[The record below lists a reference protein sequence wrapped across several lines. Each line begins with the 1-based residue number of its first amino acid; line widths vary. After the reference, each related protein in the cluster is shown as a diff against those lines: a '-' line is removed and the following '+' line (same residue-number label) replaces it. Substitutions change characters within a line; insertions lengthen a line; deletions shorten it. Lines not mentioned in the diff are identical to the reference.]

1 MYVSPEWLLAAG
13 LVAIY
18 LFDSVQFL
26 QIGEAVVSTRRASLR
41 TLSFGSSFELGGRR
55 PYLPNPLTPWWP
67 ELLIDWTASS
77 RGPMPEQLTT
87 EMRQHL
93 RMVQPIAWFAAACA
107 GLVAVVAP
115 LALVGGDQ
123 EVFVACILMCLVCA
137 VPGCVLVIR
146 RRRFLGLTLWQA
158 VSISAV
164 ALICLPCSGN
174 LGRASAIKR
183 RWTAQ
188 ASELPDL
195 GFEVAEKA
203 LNEGKV
209 REMLTR
215 AQRLCAEDTVEYQLV
230 TAQLR
235 RLEARPNEPH

>member
-1 MYVSPEWLLAAG
+1 MYFSPEWLLAAG

-41 TLSFGSSFELGGRR
+41 RLSFGSSFELGGRR

-67 ELLIDWTASS
+67 ELLVDWTTSA
-77 RGPMPEQLTT
+77 RGPMPEQITT

-93 RMVQPIAWFAAACA
+93 RMVQPIAWFATLCA
-107 GLVAVVAP
+107 GLVVVVAP
-115 LALVGGDQ
+115 LALVRGD
-123 EVFVACILMCLVCA
+123 ERVFVACILMCLLCA
-137 VPGCVLVIR
+137 VPGCALVIR
-146 RRRFLGLTLWQA
+146 RRKYLGLTLWQA

-174 LGRASAIKR
+174 LGRATAIKR

-188 ASELPDL
+188 ASDLPDL
-195 GFEVAEKA
+195 GFEVTERAV
-203 LNEGKV
+203 NEGNV

-215 AQRLCAEDTVEYQLV
+215 AQRLCAEGTMEYQLV
-230 TAQLR
+230 TAQLKQ
-235 RLEARPNEPH
+235 LEARPK

>member
-1 MYVSPEWLLAAG
+1 MSVPPEWLLAAG
-13 LVAIY
+13 LIAIY

-26 QIGEAVVSTRRASLR
+26 QIGEAVVATRRASLR
-41 TLSFGSSFELGGRR
+41 SLSFGSSFELGGRR

-67 ELLIDWTASS
+67 ELRVDWATVS
-77 RGPMPEQLTT
+77 RGPAPEQITT

-93 RMVQPIAWFAAACA
+93 RMVQPIAWFATVCA
-107 GLVAVVAP
+107 GLVVVVAP
-115 LALVGGDQ
+115 VALVRGNEG
-123 EVFVACILMCLVCA
+123 VFVACILMALVCA

-146 RRRFLGLTLWQA
+146 RRKYLGLSLWQA

-174 LGRASAIKR
+174 LGRATAIKR
-183 RWTAQ
+183 HWTAQ
-188 ASELPDL
+188 ASDLPDL
-195 GFEVAEKA
+195 GFEVTEKA
-203 LNEGKV
+203 ANEGKV

-215 AQRLCAEDTVEYQLV
+215 AQRLCAEGTTEYQLV

-235 RLEARPNEPH
+235 QLEARPNEPR